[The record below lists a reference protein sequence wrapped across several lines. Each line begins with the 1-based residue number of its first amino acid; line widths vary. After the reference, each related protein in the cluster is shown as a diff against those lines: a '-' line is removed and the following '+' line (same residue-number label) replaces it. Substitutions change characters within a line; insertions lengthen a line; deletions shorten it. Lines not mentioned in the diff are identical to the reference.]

1 MSRRLRM
8 FIAVELAPEVVA
20 QTGKLV
26 EHLKGTAADV
36 KWVDARNLHLTL
48 QFLGDVDEMQLPEL
62 CRVLDDVGRE
72 IGPFDVEAGGAGA
85 FPDVRRP
92 RTLWMGI
99 RRGADDL
106 TALQRALDGRLRPLG
121 YRSEERRFTP
131 HLTVGRVREAD
142 AAALEALSRRLDA
155 AADRLGG
162 VTDVA
167 EVSLFSSDFDH
178 PTRRGGPKYEVLHT
192 SDLRGRA

>member
-8 FIAVELAPEVVA
+8 FIAVELSPEVIA
-20 QTGKLV
+20 QASKLI
-26 EHLKGTAADV
+26 ERLKGASADV
-36 KWVDARNLHLTL
+36 KWVEARNLHLTL

-62 CRVLDDVGRE
+62 CGVLDDVGRS
-72 IGPFDVEAGGAGA
+72 IGPFDVEAGGVGA

-106 TALQRALDGRLRPLG
+106 TTLQQAVDARLRPLG

-131 HLTVGRVREAD
+131 HLTVGRVREAG
-142 AAALEALSRRLDA
+142 AAAQAELRRLLEES
-155 AADRLGG
+155 ADFHGG

-167 EVSLFSSDFDH
+167 EVALFSSDFDH

-192 SDLRGRA
+192 TDLRGRA